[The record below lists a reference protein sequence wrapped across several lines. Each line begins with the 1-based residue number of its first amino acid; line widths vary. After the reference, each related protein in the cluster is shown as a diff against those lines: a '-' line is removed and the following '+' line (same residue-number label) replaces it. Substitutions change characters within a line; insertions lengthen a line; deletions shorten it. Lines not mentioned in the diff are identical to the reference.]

1 MTEPTQNAEWLAWRN
16 KGLGASDIAAAF
28 TRSYGNT
35 PRSIVAKKLGIG
47 PEFEPTAAMQ
57 GHDWEARIAQAVEA
71 LTGYTVAGE
80 QTWLASAEHP
90 WMRATVDGFLL
101 GHPDDTID
109 DAVGLLEIKTTERA
123 NWAYYA
129 AQVQWQ
135 MLVAGMDRCVVVILD
150 LSDEA
155 QTHDVGDDL
164 VAVERVGRLSLW
176 DHRADRQL
184 QARLHEFGAELWAH
198 VQAGTLPEIEAD
210 DYDAIKAENPD
221 ATDTNAVD
229 LSHLDDVATGYVRTK
244 AALRHRRRRSAW
256 RPSSPTPSASTRQ
269 PTFTASP
276 GSPAKPTPR
285 ATDRCCSQ
293 PRQKHHVDQH
303 PDQAA
308 HRARPSQNRPPCARS
323 SRPRVNG
330 SACSTRS
337 CTQMRHPGRL
347 DHHPRRL
354 PQAARQ
360 TSLIA
365 CPRAPPSA

>member
-1 MTEPTQNAEWLAWRN
+1 MTAPTQDAEWLAWRQQ
-16 KGLGASDIAAAF
+16 GIGASDIAAAF

-47 PEFEPTAAMQ
+47 PEHEPTAAMQ
-57 GHDWEARIAQAVEA
+57 AGHDWEARIAQAVEA

-176 DHRADRQL
+176 EHRADRQL
-184 QARLHEFGAELWAH
+184 QARLYEFGRELWAH

-221 ATDTNAVD
+221 ATDPNAVD

-244 AALRHRRRRSAW
+244 AALKAATAEEKRLAAILTDAIGEHETADVHGVTWFTRKANTQGNRSLLTTKEAK
-256 RPSSPTPSASTRQ
+256 AS
-269 PTFTASP
+269 
-276 GSPAKPTPR
+276 
-285 ATDRCCSQ
+285 C
-293 PRQKHHVDQH
+293 
-303 PDQAA
+303 
-308 HRARPSQNRPPCARS
+308 
-323 SRPRVNG
+323 
-330 SACSTRS
+330 
-337 CTQMRHPGRL
+337 
-347 DHHPRRL
+347 
-354 PQAARQ
+354 
-360 TSLIA
+360 
-365 CPRAPPSA
+365 

>member
-57 GHDWEARIAQAVEA
+57 AGHDWEARIAQAVEA

-176 DHRADRQL
+176 EHRADRQL
-184 QARLHEFGAELWAH
+184 QARL
-198 VQAGTLPEIEAD
+198 
-210 DYDAIKAENPD
+210 Y
-221 ATDTNAVD
+221 
-229 LSHLDDVATGYVRTK
+229 
-244 AALRHRRRRSAW
+244 
-256 RPSSPTPSASTRQ
+256 
-269 PTFTASP
+269 
-276 GSPAKPTPR
+276 
-285 ATDRCCSQ
+285 
-293 PRQKHHVDQH
+293 
-303 PDQAA
+303 
-308 HRARPSQNRPPCARS
+308 
-323 SRPRVNG
+323 
-330 SACSTRS
+330 
-337 CTQMRHPGRL
+337 
-347 DHHPRRL
+347 
-354 PQAARQ
+354 
-360 TSLIA
+360 
-365 CPRAPPSA
+365 

>member
-1 MTEPTQNAEWLAWRN
+1 MARMAPTRHRRQRHR
-16 KGLGASDIAAAF
+16 
-28 TRSYGNT
+28 RSLHPLLRQH

-57 GHDWEARIAQAVEA
+57 AGHDWEARIAQAVEA
-71 LTGYTVAGE
+71 LTGFTVAGE
-80 QTWLASAEHP
+80 QTWLANTEHP

-101 GHPDDTID
+101 GHPDDELA

-176 DHRADRQL
+176 EHRADRQL
-184 QARLHEFGAELWAH
+184 QARLYEFGRELWAH

-210 DYDAIKAENPD
+210 DYDAVKAENPD
-221 ATDTNAVD
+221 ATDPNAVD

-244 AALRHRRRRSAW
+244 AALKAALAEEKRLAAILTDAIGAHETADVHGVTW
-256 RPSSPTPSASTRQ
+256 FTRKAN
-269 PTFTASP
+269 TK
-276 GSPAKPTPR
+276 G
-285 ATDRCCSQ
+285 
-293 PRQKHHVDQH
+293 
-303 PDQAA
+303 
-308 HRARPSQNRPPCARS
+308 ARS
-323 SRPRVNG
+323 LLTTKE
-330 SACSTRS
+330 AKAS
-337 CTQMRHPGRL
+337 C
-347 DHHPRRL
+347 
-354 PQAARQ
+354 
-360 TSLIA
+360 
-365 CPRAPPSA
+365 